1 MYDYFKRFALK
12 NEDELLEKR
21 VEDIKAAVLSRIKEE
36 KPMKHFSVKPLII
49 AVAAT
54 VGTAAS
60 LVTANAATGGVIS
73 DSIHKTISFL
83 FNGKQIEAE
92 YTSYTDPEGNEFA
105 TYEFDIPEGEENNA
119 GFYIVKDENGDDT
132 KAFGIGAADGQ
143 DADVK
148 IITEDENGELTEAAP
163 DENLD
168 VSGIDFL
175 KPFTYNEQTGEIT
188 KE

>member
-1 MYDYFKRFALK
+1 MKLTEQRLAERLK
-12 NEDELLEKR
+12 NEDELPEKR

-60 LVTANAATGGVIS
+60 LVTANAATGGAIS
-73 DSIHKTISFL
+73 DGIHKTVRFL
-83 FNGKQIEAE
+83 FNGNQIEAE

-119 GFYIVKDENGDDT
+119 GFYTNSRLKIDKDLRG
-132 KAFGIGAADGQ
+132 
-143 DADVK
+143 
-148 IITEDENGELTEAAP
+148 
-163 DENLD
+163 
-168 VSGIDFL
+168 
-175 KPFTYNEQTGEIT
+175 
-188 KE
+188 